1 MKKILLF
8 LLFIIFSINIFSNYN
23 QKILNKEIIP
33 RMKYS
38 VDFEIPIIN
47 GEFPNE
53 ELMQKIAYNEKIKN
67 PGYENYFIHF
77 FLPGMELGSGAFA
90 TANNTNN
97 SNPNMKT
104 NILYYMLIN
113 NPEYSDRLKEDSNG
127 NFYLENY
134 IDTNSKENTDKKNE
148 LEIEPLKSIGAKIV
162 VEHSTINGKLEIY
175 GFSNLPQG
183 MELMIELENDQFKYK
198 AQDNITILKD
208 GSFIAGPFSNK
219 GNRLK
224 NGNYNI
230 IISSPYTFLQPENV
244 QNVIDKKG
252 KNLKSDITIEED
264 GEYFIDFTKKIKIN

>member
-1 MKKILLF
+1 MKKIIFL
-8 LLFIIFSINIFSNYN
+8 LLFIIFGINSFSNYN
-23 QKILNKEIIP
+23 EKILNKEIIP

-134 IDTNSKENTDKKNE
+134 SNEKYESKMKNEKIDTLDN
-148 LEIEPLKSIGAKIV
+148 IGAKILLDHYI
-162 VEHSTINGKLEIY
+162 EHGKLKVLGY
-175 GFSNLPQG
+175 TNLPEG
-183 MELMIELENDQFKYK
+183 MDISVELFDENYNFSISEWVVIKE
-198 AQDNITILKD
+198 D
-208 GSFIAGPFSNK
+208 GSFETDFLSDNGKKLKK
-219 GNRLK
+219 GNYEISIVSSIPSIQSENVK
-224 NGNYNI
+224 NI
-230 IISSPYTFLQPENV
+230 IG
-244 QNVIDKKG
+244 KKG
-252 KNLKSDITIEED
+252 EKLKSDITEESY
-264 GEYFIDFTKKIKIN
+264 GELSIDFTKKIKIK